1 MSSRESAFPLVAERI
16 SHGRRCAICQS
27 TDTVVSFTKQGIDY
41 SECRACRFR
50 FSSPDVNPNLAN
62 ALDDY
67 QAAYLQY
74 LAPEP
79 ADTANFDALRVWMNK
94 WCPLRGARLL
104 DVGAGSGKLVRHLT
118 AHGVHAEGL
127 EPSRALFEHFLSGD
141 PNFTCDVLGNYRRS
155 TAERFDA
162 ITAFDVI
169 EHVADPVEFLEQV
182 AALLNPGSAFFVST
196 PDVSSIAARTFGR
209 RWHFYYPYHLSY
221 FSPKTLAAAATR
233 HGLTLVDVR
242 HRGKLRSLGY
252 VVRYAAEFIGGREAP
267 RWAGWF
273 DSWYLPINL
282 FDVMYL
288 CFRREHA

>member
-1 MSSRESAFPLVAERI
+1 MSPLESAFQPVAELV
-16 SHGRRCAICQS
+16 SASRRCAICQS
-27 TDTVVSFTKQGIDY
+27 TDTVVLFRKQGIDY

-50 FSSPDVNPNLAN
+50 FSSPDVNLNLAN

-79 ADTANFDALRVWMNK
+79 ADTANFDALRAWMEK
-94 WCPLRGARLL
+94 RCALRNARLL
-104 DVGAGSGKLVRHLT
+104 DVGAGSGKLVRHL
-118 AHGVHAEGL
+118 AACDVDAEGL
-127 EPSRALFEHFLSGD
+127 EPSRALFDHFLSGD
-141 PNFTCDVLGNYRRS
+141 TKFTCDLLGNYRRS
-155 TAERFDA
+155 TTKRFDA

-182 AALLNPGSAFFVST
+182 AALLNPGGAFFVST
-196 PDVSSIAARTFGR
+196 PDVNSIAARAFGR

-221 FSPKTLAAAATR
+221 FSPKTLAAAAKR
-233 HGLTLVDVR
+233 HGLTLIDVT

-252 VVRYAAEFIGGREAP
+252 VARYAAEFIGGRAAP
-267 RWAGWF
+267 RWASRF